1 MSGYYEAYIRQTQKL
16 VEKIQKAINGEY
28 SAIQCYKKLANLA
41 PNSKVGNQILEIR
54 KDEINHCQQF
64 TAIYSKLTGQQ
75 PTYKI
80 TEVCPE
86 TYRDGLDFAFQD
98 EQETVAFYLGIAEE
112 SQDST
117 IKEAFRNA
125 AADEQNHAVW
135 FLYYMK

>member
-1 MSGYYEAYIRQTQKL
+1 MSGYYEADIRQTQKL

-41 PNSKVGNQILEIR
+41 PNSKVRNQILEIR
-54 KDEINHCQQF
+54 KDEINHFQQF
-64 TAIYSKLTGQQ
+64 TAIYSRLTGQQ

-86 TYRDGLDFAFQD
+86 TYRDALDFAFQD
-98 EQETVAFYLGIAEE
+98 EQETVDFYLGIAEE
-112 SQDST
+112 SQDSI